1 MRQVRIVLVEC
12 DNYYDS
18 YTNESLYAIRD
29 SISDWEDISQE
40 DYDLLVRYQNKLE
53 SQYDCKVLILEKDP
67 KSVMERLA
75 SIREWVQQQRD
86 LEEQAKKKREAAAQE
101 RANQKL
107 LKKAKSELA
116 LLEELKKKISKCMTT
131 NHL

>member
-18 YTNESLYAIRD
+18 YYDRYTNESLYAIRD
-29 SISDWEDISQE
+29 SITDWEDISQE
-40 DYDLLVRYQNKLE
+40 DYDLLVRYHNKLQ
-53 SQYDCKVLILEKDP
+53 SQYGCKVVILEKDP

-116 LLEELKKKISKCMTT
+116 LLEELKKKYP
-131 NHL
+131 NA